1 MDFVNVFFAI
11 FKAGVNA
18 VNKITLATFHTFE
31 NFVDEYFYRD
41 QQKDLNKYL

>member
-1 MDFVNVFFAI
+1 MDFVSAFFAI

-18 VNKITLATFHTFE
+18 VNQITLATFNRFE

-41 QQKDLNKYL
+41 KQKDLNKYL